1 MKRTQLVATLATIA
15 LAGGTLAGG
24 TTANAEAPA
33 KKPKVS
39 TLAKGLVSPLSLA
52 VAENGTVYYSENFK
66 GTLLGKKPGK
76 KPRVIYQ
83 DEQGAEVGAVSERV
97 GNLRFAL
104 TTSPA
109 EEGGEPGAFLMGVG
123 NSGKAVRLAD
133 LYQYEKTKNPDAG
146 VTYGFRSLP
155 EGCEV
160 PEDFAGYPGIVESHP
175 YATAQ
180 SRSATFV
187 ADAAGNTILKYSR
200 KGRLSTLA
208 VLPAVPVK
216 ATAQMAE
223 AFGIPECAIGS
234 TYYFEPVPT
243 DVELGRDGH
252 LYVTTLPG
260 GPEDGSLG
268 ALASV
273 YRINQSTG
281 GIKRVA
287 SGLLSAT
294 GLAMD
299 ARGRLFVAE
308 MFRGRIAVIKP
319 GGGAPRTFRR
329 AVLPGDLEIGPR
341 GDLYATQKVLV
352 GPSEEEPDTP
362 PGGEVVRIRR

>member
-1 MKRTQLVATLATIA
+1 MKRTRLVATLATIA

-24 TTANAEAPA
+24 TASAEAPA

-52 VAENGTVYYSENFK
+52 VAENGTVYYAENFK
-66 GTLLGKKPGK
+66 GTLLSKKPGK
-76 KPRVIYQ
+76 KPRVVYQ
-83 DEQGAEVGAVSERV
+83 DQQGAEVGAVSERV

-123 NSGKAVRLAD
+123 GSGKPVRLAD
-133 LYQYEKTKNPDAG
+133 LYRYEKTKNPDAK

-155 EGCEV
+155 DGCEV
-160 PEDFAGYPGIVESHP
+160 PDDFAGYPGIVESHP

-180 SRSATFV
+180 TRSATYV

-200 KGRLSTLA
+200 KGRLSTVA

-223 AFGIPECAIGS
+223 GLGLPECAVGS

-243 DVELGRDGH
+243 DVEVGRDGH

-273 YRINQSTG
+273 YRVDQRTG
-281 GIKRVA
+281 RTKRVA
-287 SGLLSAT
+287 QGLVSAT
-294 GLAMD
+294 GLAVD
-299 ARGRLFVAE
+299 ARGRVFVSE
-308 MFRGRIAVIKP
+308 LFRGRIVVVGR
-319 GGGAPRTFRR
+319 GGGTPRTFRR